1 MAERPLHVRYTPAGA
16 PGASRLV
23 VLNVS
28 PLTAIGQIKLELL
41 VELGIDLPLQKLT
54 VRAARPPP
62 TPPPPHP
69 PPRRTGAPSSSQTS
83 ARSTSSS

>member
-54 VRAARPPP
+54 VRAARRPARLPC
-62 TPPPPHP
+62 PHA
-69 PPRRTGAPSSSQTS
+69 PPRRRWAPSCSRTS